1 MMIPC
6 LCSFAVLSRLFS
18 KSPVNKK
25 RTRTLLRK
33 ESGSGTN
40 GLVVCTGLEPFTDGL
55 NPPQAAAV
63 GKRRRRERAAR
74 KRKKPQD
81 LRGLEP
87 FSVGLNPPQAAAAG
101 KPPSMRTSGKS
112 IGE

>member
-1 MMIPC
+1 M
-6 LCSFAVLSRLFS
+6 FFDWR
-18 KSPVNKK
+18 K
-25 RTRTLLRK
+25 RKRPKGLR
-33 ESGSGTN
+33 S
-40 GLVVCTGLEPFTDGL
+40 LEPFPVGL
-55 NPPQAAAV
+55 NLPQAATA